1 MLSPAAARDKAASLV
16 DLARRQGADAADAVY
31 VGERSQGVS
40 VRLGALED
48 VNRSEGEE
56 IGLRVFLGRRNATI
70 AFVRLVDRLRWRR
83 WSSARWRWRAEAPE
97 DQFAGLAPEQLLF
110 RGEPADLD
118 LDDGGDPDPAELKLR
133 ALAAEDAARSVEGV
147 TNSNGASAS
156 ASASIFAI
164 ATSDGF
170 AGVTRAT
177 GYSNSAS
184 VVAGEAGTM
193 QRDYA
198 WHSAR
203 HAVDLEVPEDIGA
216 RAAQRAVARVNPVS
230 IKAGVMPVLF
240 DPRVATTLLGHFVA
254 AISAAAIA
262 RQSSFLLGALDTQIF
277 APGVTIHDDPFR
289 KRGLRSRAFDGEG
302 LPVKAMDLVS
312 DGVLTTWLAESASAR
327 QLGIEPTGHAVRGVS
342 GAPGAGPS
350 NLHFMPGNRSR
361 DEMIAG
367 VKHGVL
373 VTELIGQGVNG
384 VTGDYSRGAAGFLIS
399 NGEIGPA
406 VAEITIASNLKQMFA
421 SLEPASRPP
430 LPPGR
435 RQPNPVGPG
444 NDGRFSLIAGNQETT
459 KADAPAS

>member
-1 MLSPAAARDKAASLV
+1 MLSPAAARDRAVSLIE
-16 DLARRQGADAADAVY
+16 LACKQGADAADAVY

-48 VNRSEGEE
+48 VHRSEGEE
-56 IGLRVFLGRRNATI
+56 IGLRVFLGNRSATI
-70 AFVRLVDRLRWRR
+70 ASSDLSPDALAALVERSL
-83 WSSARWRWRAEAPE
+83 AMAGEAPE
-97 DQFAGLAPEQLLF
+97 DQYAGLAPEALLF
-110 RGEPADLD
+110 RGNPTRLD
-118 LDDGGDPDPAELKLR
+118 LDDGGDPDPAELKQR
-133 ALAAEDAARSVEGV
+133 AMAAEDAARSVDGI
-147 TNSNGASAS
+147 TNSNGSSAS

-164 ATSDGF
+164 ATSAGF
-170 AGVTRAT
+170 SGSTRAT

-184 VVAGEAGTM
+184 VVAGDAGAM

-203 HAVDLEVPEDIGA
+203 HSTDLEAPDEIGA
-216 RAAQRAVARVNPVS
+216 RAAHRAVSRLAPVS
-230 IKAGVMPVLF
+230 IKAGAMPVLF

-254 AISAAAIA
+254 AINAAAIA
-262 RQSSFLLGALDTQIF
+262 RQSSFLLDALGTQLF
-277 APGVTIHDDPFR
+277 ASGVTIHDDPFR
-289 KRGLRSRAFDGEG
+289 QRGLRSRAFDGEG
-302 LPVKAMDLVS
+302 LPVKPMDLVS

-350 NLHFMPGNRSR
+350 NLYFQPGKRSR
-361 DEMIAG
+361 QEMIAD

-421 SLEPASRPP
+421 TLEPADDLRF
-430 LPPGR
+430 R
-435 RQPNPVGPG
+435 RGIDSPTLLV
-444 NDGRFSLIAGNQETT
+444 
-459 KADAPAS
+459 PAMVVASA